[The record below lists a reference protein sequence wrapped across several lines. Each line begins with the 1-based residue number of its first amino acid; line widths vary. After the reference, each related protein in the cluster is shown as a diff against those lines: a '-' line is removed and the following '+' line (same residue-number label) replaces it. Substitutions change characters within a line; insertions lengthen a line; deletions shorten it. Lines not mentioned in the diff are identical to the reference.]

1 MCTERMKSMYCVI
14 VFHDIVYIFCVKNQ
28 VLTSSVKMERPN
40 WLDPGRTRSV
50 PPTTAEH
57 WIRLWFLLL
66 EDYGEFNIAPY
77 LH

>member
-57 WIRLWFLLL
+57 
-66 EDYGEFNIAPY
+66 
-77 LH
+77 